1 MMYLHA
7 RTNRQGSEVKTPLD
21 VSEKEWV
28 EMSAE
33 DQDSLVQEALGDLIE
48 SWVEEGLQQ
57 LPNNLKYLKK
67 VKIFSLFSSKI

>member
-48 SWVEEGLQQ
+48 SWVENGEDD
-57 LPNNLKYLKK
+57 
-67 VKIFSLFSSKI
+67 